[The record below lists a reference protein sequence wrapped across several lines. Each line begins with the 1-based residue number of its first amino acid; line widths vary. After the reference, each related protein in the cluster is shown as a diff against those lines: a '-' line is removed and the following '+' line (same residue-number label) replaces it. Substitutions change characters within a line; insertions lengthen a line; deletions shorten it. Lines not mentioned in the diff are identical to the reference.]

1 MSDTEQIEE
10 FDLAD
15 EDAGDFTYNVDDET
29 KTDAPPTEH
38 PSLPPMKTRRHPKPE
53 KIEYEGEQAAKHQNL
68 ILRCCRFG
76 QSPILGAYLASLSF
90 KLTPAHI
97 KTLPIPELESLLE
110 RIRVSVLNKGGNQFV
125 STAFFGATKAIEM
138 VVSKNMPSCPLYGLS
153 DALSKDAS
161 CADLIEFISISRNIG
176 MSSPEMA
183 LGMCLMSSVSRV
195 IAINKF
201 LQSREQPPEHD
212 EAKEEGGSEEC
223 KDEPPEPDP
232 QPAAPGV
239 LDFD

>member
-1 MSDTEQIEE
+1 MSDNDAEIEE
-10 FDLAD
+10 FTLGDDGA
-15 EDAGDFTYNVDDET
+15 DFTYSIDEGKADT
-29 KTDAPPTEH
+29 PAAEH
-38 PSLPPMKTRRHPKPE
+38 PSLPPMTRSRRPPKPE
-53 KIEYEGEQAAKHQNL
+53 KIEYEGEEAAKHQGL

-76 QSPILGAYLASLSF
+76 QSPVLGAYLASLSF
-90 KLTPAHI
+90 KLTPAHV
-97 KTLPIPELESLLE
+97 KTLTISELESLLE
-110 RIRVSVLNKGGNQFV
+110 RIRVSVLNKGGNRFV

-138 VVSKNMPSCPLYGLS
+138 VVSKNMPCPLYGLS

-201 LQSREQPPEHD
+201 LQSREQPPEDD
-212 EAKEEGGSEEC
+212 EAKGEDGNEGS
-223 KDEPPEPDP
+223 KDEPPEPEP
-232 QPAAPGV
+232 KPAVPGV
-239 LDFD
+239 LNFD

>member
-1 MSDTEQIEE
+1 MSDTEEIQE
-10 FDLAD
+10 FTLGEAD
-15 EDAGDFTYNVDDET
+15 DDFTYNLDET
-29 KTDAPPTEH
+29 KVDVPTLAEH
-38 PSLPPMKTRRHPKPE
+38 PALPPMTRSRRAPKPE
-53 KIEYEGEQAAKHQNL
+53 KIEYEGEEAAKHQGL

-90 KLTPAHI
+90 KLTPAHV
-97 KTLPIPELESLLE
+97 KTLTISELESLLQ

-138 VVSKNMPSCPLYGLS
+138 VVSKNLPSCPLYGLS

-176 MSSPEMA
+176 SGSPEMA
-183 LGMCLMSSVSRV
+183 LGMCLMSTVSRV
-195 IAINKF
+195 IAINRF
-201 LQSREQPPEHD
+201 LKSREQPRDDD
-212 EAKEEGGSEEC
+212 EAKEEDGSEES
-223 KDEPPEPDP
+223 KDDPPEPEP
-232 QPAAPGV
+232 KPALPGV

>member
-1 MSDTEQIEE
+1 MSDTEEIQE
-10 FDLAD
+10 FTLGEAD
-15 EDAGDFTYNVDDET
+15 DDFTYNVDDET
-29 KTDAPPTEH
+29 KADAPTVAEH
-38 PSLPPMKTRRHPKPE
+38 PSLPPAKRRRPPE
-53 KIEYEGEQAAKHQNL
+53 KPEYEGEDAAKHQEL

-90 KLTPAHI
+90 KLTPAHV
-97 KTLPIPELESLLE
+97 KTLTISELESLIE

-153 DALSKDAS
+153 DALSKNAS
-161 CADLIEFISISRNIG
+161 CADLIEFISISRDIG

-183 LGMCLMSSVSRV
+183 LGMCLMSTVSRV
-195 IAINKF
+195 IAINRYLK
-201 LQSREQPPEHD
+201 SREQPPDD
-212 EAKEEGGSEEC
+212 EAKEEDGNEES
-223 KDEPPEPDP
+223 KDEPPEPEP
-232 QPAAPGV
+232 KPVVPGV